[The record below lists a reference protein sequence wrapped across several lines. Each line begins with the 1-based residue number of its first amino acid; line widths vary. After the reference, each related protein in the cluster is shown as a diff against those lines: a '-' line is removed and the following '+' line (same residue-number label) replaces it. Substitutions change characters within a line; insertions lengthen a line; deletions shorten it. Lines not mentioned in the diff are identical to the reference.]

1 MQFPNDDINAVW
13 HARFHMDG
21 GTVVIDPPKSQA
33 TIEPGESLTENLTAE
48 GPTTSPTSCTFNGS
62 PC

>member
-1 MQFPNDDINAVW
+1 VQFPNDVINAVW
-13 HARFHMDG
+13 DARFHMDG
-21 GTVVIDPPKSQA
+21 VTVVIDPRKPQA
-33 TIEPGESLTENLTAE
+33 TIPPGASLTENLTAE